1 MIHRG
6 NMANATAAV
15 RQVVPSNLEPATTT
29 KDDTGRA
36 GLSLNYLAEQFG
48 CLLNEKRDLTSQL
61 SKAVDENAALNR
73 FHEQTCAEFDSE
85 RIRLN
90 SEIANLRSQLT
101 GRLQSILA
109 IKEKL
114 MREEFERKFQ
124 DLTLEVR
131 QERHRYRN
139 AIEEMKKQVAS
150 CICRARN
157 R

>member
-1 MIHRG
+1 
-6 NMANATAAV
+6 MANPGAALQ
-15 RQVVPSNLEPATTT
+15 QVVPSNRE
-29 KDDTGRA
+29 
-36 GLSLNYLAEQFG
+36 LSYLTDQFA

-61 SKAVDENAALNR
+61 SKALDENAALNR
-73 FHEQTCAEFDSE
+73 LYEQTCAEFDGE

-101 GRLQSILA
+101 SRLQSILA

-124 DLTLEVR
+124 ELTLEVR
-131 QERHRYRN
+131 QERHRYWN
-139 AIEEMKKQVAS
+139 AIDEMKKQIAS

>member
-1 MIHRG
+1 
-6 NMANATAAV
+6 MANATAAV
-15 RQVVPSNLEPATTT
+15 RQVVPSNLEPATPAQ
-29 KDDTGRA
+29 DDTGRA
-36 GLSLNYLAEQFG
+36 GLSLNYLADQFG

-73 FHEQTCAEFDSE
+73 LYEQTCAEFDSE

-114 MREEFERKFQ
+114 MSEEFERKFQ

-131 QERHRYRN
+131 RERQRYKN
-139 AIEEMKKQVAS
+139 AIEEMRKQTAR
-150 CICRARN
+150 CICRAKN
-157 R
+157 P

>member
-1 MIHRG
+1 
-6 NMANATAAV
+6 MANPSAV
-15 RQVVPSNLEPATTT
+15 LQQVVPSNRE
-29 KDDTGRA
+29 
-36 GLSLNYLAEQFG
+36 LSHLADQYA

-61 SKAVDENAALNR
+61 SKAIDENAALTR
-73 FHEQTCAEFDSE
+73 LYEQSCAEFDGE
-85 RIRLN
+85 RIQLN

-101 GRLQSILA
+101 SRLQSILA

-114 MREEFERKFQ
+114 IREEFERNFQ
-124 DLTLEVR
+124 ELTLEVR

-139 AIEEMKKQVAS
+139 AIEEMKKQIAS